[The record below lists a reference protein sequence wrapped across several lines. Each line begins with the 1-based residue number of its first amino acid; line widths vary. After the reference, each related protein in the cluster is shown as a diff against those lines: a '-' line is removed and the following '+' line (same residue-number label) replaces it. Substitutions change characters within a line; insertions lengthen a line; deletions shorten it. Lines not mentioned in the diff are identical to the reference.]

1 MPSISSDTFVRALT
15 RAGFVIYRASAAAT
29 ILERGSRAVVVPAR
43 RRLAA
48 DIIADLRRMAGLTW
62 REIDDLIREELGR

>member
-1 MPSISSDTFVRALT
+1 MPSISSDTFVRVLV
-15 RAGFVIYRASAAAT
+15 RAGFVIYRASTAAT
-29 ILERGSRAVVVPAR
+29 ILERGSRAVVVPSR

-48 DIIADLRRMAGLTW
+48 DIISDLRRMAGLTW